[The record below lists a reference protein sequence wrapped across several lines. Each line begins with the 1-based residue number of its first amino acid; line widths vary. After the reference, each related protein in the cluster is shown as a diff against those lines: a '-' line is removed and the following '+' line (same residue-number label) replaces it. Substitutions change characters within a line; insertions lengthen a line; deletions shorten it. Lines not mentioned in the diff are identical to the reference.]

1 MSLAVGLDVYE
12 GMSLSD
18 LELDHLIQYHVDL
31 NELIHTLGP
40 LAQCLHRSVIL
51 DIQKDLDVRCPCV
64 CIAQH
69 PFCELS
75 VLHFSRVLGPH
86 SRVIAPHSSR
96 FIAPHSSRVIV
107 PHSSRVIAPHSSLSL
122 PASTHCNTMD

>member
-40 LAQCLHRSVIL
+40 LAQCLA
-51 DIQKDLDVRCPCV
+51 P
-64 CIAQH
+64 AQERNSRH
-69 PFCELS
+69 PKGFRREVPMRVHCTTP
-75 VLHFSRVLGPH
+75 VLRTQC
-86 SRVIAPHSSR
+86 AP
-96 FIAPHSSRVIV
+96 
-107 PHSSRVIAPHSSLSL
+107 LL
-122 PASTHCNTMD
+122 